1 MSIEEAAPFDVS
13 PRPLWKGRNTADAV
27 VVLGAKLTPDG
38 AAGPV
43 LKRRLAAAAVLWREG
58 VAPCVVVS
66 GGATAAGGAA
76 PTEAAVMARRL
87 IDRHGIPAA
96 ALVLEEASQDTLGNA
111 RETLALAAERG
122 WRRLVVVTDEIHLP
136 RAVWTFRRLAR
147 PLGILV
153 EGHDAPPPHR
163 LTLAWW
169 SHAAR
174 EAAACLAYA
183 WRLQGAAPVSLRRA
197 KPLPQDPAD
206 MPPASD
212 PRDRR

>member
-43 LKRRLAAAAVLWREG
+43 LKRRVAAAAALWRDR
-58 VAPCVVVS
+58 VAPTLVVS
-66 GGATAAGGAA
+66 GGATAAGTAG

-87 IDRHGIPAA
+87 IGRHGVPAA
-96 ALVLEEASQDTLGNA
+96 AVVLEESSQDTLGNA

-122 WRRLVVVTDEIHLP
+122 WRRLVVVTDELHLP
-136 RAVWTFRRLAR
+136 RALWTFRRLAR
-147 PLGILV
+147 PLGITV
-153 EGHDAPPPHR
+153 EGHAAPPPRR
-163 LTLAWW
+163 LTLGWW

-174 EAAACLAYA
+174 EVAACLAYVY
-183 WRLQGAAPVSLRRA
+183 RLQRAAPVSLRA
-197 KPLPQDPAD
+197 AQPLPQDPPD
-206 MPPASD
+206 TPPASD
-212 PRDRR
+212 PKDRR